1 MKRWIVQ
8 YIYGLAKTFV
18 ITQSLTH
25 FNISPLIISGILTVI

>member
-8 YIYGLAKTFV
+8 YIYGLAKTFFV
-18 ITQSLTH
+18 TQSLMH